1 MMNSVTWFVI
11 WAVVGAAGALALLT
25 APTIGIFVLP
35 ATLVLGAV
43 LARRGRK
50 QQAGP
55 GIVAGLGL
63 PVFYVGYLNRGGP
76 GTVCTALPGGAEC
89 NQETSPWPWLAAGLV
104 LLIAGIL
111 MSLAAARRRQRA
123 QARP

>member
-1 MMNSVTWFVI
+1 MKTAAWFGL

-43 LARRGRK
+43 LAWRGRA

-55 GIVAGLGL
+55 GIVAGLGTPL
-63 PVFYVGYLNRGGP
+63 FYVAYLNRGGP
-76 GTVCTALPGGAEC
+76 GTVCTALPGGGEC
-89 NQETSPWPWLAAGLV
+89 TQETSPWPWVAAGLL
-104 LLIAGIL
+104 LLIAGL
-111 MSLAAARRRQRA
+111 SMLLAAARRRQRT
-123 QARP
+123 QAGP